1 MSAIMNRT
9 NQSTT
14 AGIEIINDPKGDL
27 IKVAKEKGY
36 KVQIIDSKNLV
47 ESFPFKHLPM
57 GNVSIGHGF
66 IKCSKIRFFTLEE
79 FDESLVQGY
88 IKLIKTDI
96 GLGIRVLD
104 TYNNESKEEEEDYI
118 KSGYIKIGY
127 PIKNISK
134 R

>member
-1 MSAIMNRT
+1 MCFVMNRI
-9 NQSTT
+9 NQSVTT
-14 AGIEIINDPKGDL
+14 GIDIITDPKGD
-27 IKVAKEKGY
+27 
-36 KVQIIDSKNLV
+36 SKKLV
-47 ESFPFKHLPM
+47 ESLPFKNVAM
-57 GNVSIGHGF
+57 GNASIGNGF
-66 IKCSKIRFFTLEE
+66 IHCGKMRFFTLEE

-96 GLGIRVLD
+96 GLGVRVVD
-104 TYNNESKEEEEDYI
+104 TYNNESREEEENYI